1 MSIQP
6 SQDLLQSLRM
16 MREKIDH
23 DPTPHPDSL
32 KQLYRLIVHR
42 IEQLEAVQTPRPAVR
57 MSRIKSQII
66 NRLQERSVSAQP
78 LL

>member
-16 MREKIDH
+16 MRDKIGH

-42 IEQLEAVQTPRPAVR
+42 IEQLEAVQRPRPAVR
-57 MSRIKSQII
+57 MSRIKSIVC
-66 NRLQERSVSAQP
+66 ERFVSAQS